1 MNTIYYYIDRWENF
15 KVGEIK
21 KMVLKILILAQKN
34 FNFGPIYFEIGP
46 SNFKNGTKV

>member
-1 MNTIYYYIDRWENF
+1 MREIF

-21 KMVLKILILAQKN
+21 KMVLKILFLAQKN